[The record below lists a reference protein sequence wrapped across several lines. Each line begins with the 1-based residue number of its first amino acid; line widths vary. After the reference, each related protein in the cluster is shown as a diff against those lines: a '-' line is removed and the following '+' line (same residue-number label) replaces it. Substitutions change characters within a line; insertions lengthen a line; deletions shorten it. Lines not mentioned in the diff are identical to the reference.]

1 MPVKKV
7 KSLAP
12 SVPSSLQ
19 GDLFAPGPPGF
30 DIAFEKVARRL
41 PSRSCGIGLR
51 EK

>member
-19 GDLFAPGPPGF
+19 GDLFAPGVPGRVRPEGPRVPEM
-30 DIAFEKVARRL
+30 AEEHA
-41 PSRSCGIGLR
+41 
-51 EK
+51 